1 MTVLLAA
8 GVLSA
13 VHLLVGKLPFLDAR
27 SSIWKSVAGGIGI
40 SYAFLVLLPKLA
52 SAQIVLRAAADG
64 GVYGF
69 LEHHAYLVALAGLS
83 LYYGLDIAA
92 EDVLRR
98 PERRGWRSVVRLLVV
113 IQAAGFSGYFFLVG
127 YLVGEL
133 PGWSPALLGLSVA
146 MLVHFVAIDHALR
159 HKYGG
164 LYDRVLRWVFMLTT
178 MAGTLVATTTEIRF
192 TTLALLNSL
201 FAGMLIIAT
210 MQEKVPS
217 SRHALFW
224 PFFAGAISFGVLLA
238 LAGLV

>member
-13 VHLLVGKLPFLDAR
+13 VHLLVGRLPFLDAR
-27 SSIWKSVAGGIGI
+27 SAIWKSTAGGIGI

-52 SAQIVLRAAADG
+52 SAQVVLRAAADG

-98 PERRGWRSVVRLLVV
+98 RGWPAVARLLVV

-133 PGWSPALLGLSVA
+133 PGWSPGLLGLSVA
-146 MLVHFVAIDHALR
+146 MLVHFLAIDHGLR

-178 MAGTLVATTTEIRF
+178 MAGALLATTTEIRL

-210 MQEKVPS
+210 IQEKVPS
-217 SRHALFW
+217 SRHALFG
-224 PFFAGAISFGVLLA
+224 PFFAGAIGFGVLLA